1 VASSIAAQ
9 RVHATLQQVLADR
22 GPLAADEA
30 LTILRQV
37 AEELARW
44 HAQGRLHRSI
54 GLQTVISTG
63 EGRVHLAP
71 APGIRSFG
79 GPDVDEEA
87 CPWELQTE
95 RVVQVPDGLQA
106 ARAALADAGI
116 ELDPRR
122 IDIYQSG
129 VLLYRLLTGTSVI
142 EYLRSPLSKSQL
154 PPDLRTLVDGCLG
167 SGGFASAEE
176 LSAALAERL
185 GPSGMLP
192 SQAANDSDTS
202 PSLAGDE
209 KRPDTSCG
217 PAPREPAESAPL
229 PFTKLAHYEIVGRIG
244 RGGMGDVFRGYE
256 RELHREV
263 AIKVLPDT
271 FADDPDFV
279 RRFRAEAAVAARIA
293 HPNIV
298 HVYFI
303 GEDAGHLFFAM
314 QYVAGQSLAELL
326 AQRPQLEV
334 DEALTI
340 ITQVLSGL
348 AAAHAQ
354 GVVHRDIKP
363 ANILLDAANRRALL
377 GDFGLVKRVSSGEN
391 KTATG
396 VIMGTVDYL
405 SPEQGRGKPV
415 DARSD
420 LYSVGVLL
428 YRMLSGRLPF
438 TADSAT
444 AMIFQH
450 VYEPPVPLT
459 QVSPNTPAPLAE
471 IVSRLLAKRPEDRYQ
486 TADDVRAALQ
496 EFAAT
501 WMPTGGSPIPARD
514 GRVAAP
520 ATPDVLSDVLSDAGE
535 SPAAA
540 GPRTAIIRDLAVE
553 DLPRWPAALAPSR
566 VDGWWQRVRDRMLA
580 TFQARAPRLA
590 EQWLTTQQHVD
601 GAVAVYEERYAAVN
615 QLVGEAEAVLRDLS
629 VQAACNLQA
638 AQQAERRAE
647 QASGPESAAAA
658 QCEQRE
664 SQQAAEELLA
674 LKAEQEQ
681 ELQGLRGT
689 QRELGS
695 RLQQLR
701 SQRTILAAR
710 LQTAQAE
717 ARTHGGGQA
726 AHWRQQPVWAAVAA
740 GLILV
745 LLSAFLLS
753 GWWSPTGEPVSV
765 PPAGVYGALPSP
777 LLSTAD
783 GQPPM
788 AGNERSDNGL
798 AMTFCWCPPGRFT
811 MGSSVTES
819 GRNPN
824 ETQTAVT
831 LTRGFWMGK
840 YEVTQD
846 EWTAVM
852 GTRPWQGR
860 PYVREGG
867 THAASYV
874 NWAAA
879 MAFCWKLT
887 AQERQAGRLS
897 KDDVYTLPTEAQW
910 EYACRAGSTT
920 SFGFGEDPQQLHE
933 YAWFQQPFPREA
945 FARPVGQKR
954 PNAWG
959 LHDMH
964 GNVLEWCRDA
974 YQDVPPGG
982 ADPLVEQPGRPN
994 RAYRG
999 GGWSNFPRFCRSAH
1013 RGQFYDADAQSH
1025 DLGFRVARM
1034 PVVSG
1039 LELIEVEMPPGK
1051 APAQV
1056 PAAMPDPQDLSAVA
1070 ARAQQAEWAGR
1081 IGRPIAFTNQFGIEM
1096 LLIPPGSFLMGS
1108 PPTEP
1113 GHQPDEQQVEV
1124 TLTQPFYLGRTEIT
1138 QQQWEAVM
1146 GTRPWQGHTGV
1157 TEGPSYPADH
1167 VSWLEAVEFCRR
1179 LTEQQ
1184 RQAGQLPDGWAYRLP
1199 TEAQWEH
1206 ACRAGSETPFYF
1218 GTDIGLLTDDAWYH
1232 ENTKGQGLMSAQPVG
1247 LKQPNAF
1254 GLHDMYGNVWEWCA
1268 DGFRTELPGG
1278 TDPEASAIDP
1288 ASTLKIMRGGGWDHF
1303 ADQCRSAN
1311 RERAAWRWAAG
1322 SSGLRV
1328 ALIQQSPLP
1337 GT

>member
-1 VASSIAAQ
+1 MASSIAAQ
-9 RVHATLQQVLADR
+9 RIHATLQQVLEDR
-22 GPLAADEA
+22 GPLTADQA
-30 LTILRQV
+30 LAILRQV
-37 AEELARW
+37 TEELARW

-54 GLQTVISTG
+54 GLQTVLSTG

-71 APGIRSFG
+71 SPAIRSFG
-79 GPDVDEEA
+79 GPDIDEEA
-87 CPWELQTE
+87 CSWELQTE
-95 RVVQVPDGLQA
+95 RVVQVPDSLQA

-122 IDIYQSG
+122 IDIYQAG
-129 VLLYRLLTGTSVI
+129 VLLYRLLTGTSVT

-154 PPDLRTLVDGCLG
+154 PPGLRTLVDGCLDSG
-167 SGGFASAEE
+167 AGGFASAEE

-192 SQAANDSDTS
+192 PQAADDSDTS

-314 QYVAGQSLAELL
+314 QYVAGRSLADLL

-334 DEALTI
+334 DEAITI

-486 TADDVRAALQ
+486 TADDVRAALL

-501 WMPTGGSPIPARD
+501 RMPAGESPTPARD
-514 GRVAAP
+514 KSVAAP
-520 ATPDVLSDVLSDAGE
+520 ATPEVLSDVQSDAGE
-535 SPAAA
+535 PPAAA

-553 DLPRWPAALAPSR
+553 DLPRWPAAVALSR
-566 VDGWWQRVRDRMLA
+566 VDGWWPRVRDRMLA
-580 TFQARAPRLA
+580 SFQARAPRLA
-590 EQWLTTQQHVD
+590 ERWLTTQQHVD

-658 QCEQRE
+658 QREQRE

-701 SQRTILAAR
+701 SQRAILAAR

-726 AHWRQQPVWAAVAA
+726 AHWRQRPVWAGVAA

-753 GWWSPTGEPVSV
+753 GSWSPTGEPVSV
-765 PPAGVYGALPSP
+765 PPAGVYGPLPDP
-777 LLSTAD
+777 
-783 GQPPM
+783 
-788 AGNERSDNGL
+788 
-798 AMTFCWCPPGRFT
+798 
-811 MGSSVTES
+811 
-819 GRNPN
+819 RNVV
-824 ETQTAVT
+824 A
-831 LTRGFWMGK
+831 
-840 YEVTQD
+840 EV
-846 EWTAVM
+846 
-852 GTRPWQGR
+852 
-860 PYVREGG
+860 
-867 THAASYV
+867 
-874 NWAAA
+874 
-879 MAFCWKLT
+879 
-887 AQERQAGRLS
+887 
-897 KDDVYTLPTEAQW
+897 
-910 EYACRAGSTT
+910 AGS
-920 SFGFGEDPQQLHE
+920 
-933 YAWFQQPFPREA
+933 
-945 FARPVGQKR
+945 
-954 PNAWG
+954 
-959 LHDMH
+959 
-964 GNVLEWCRDA
+964 
-974 YQDVPPGG
+974 
-982 ADPLVEQPGRPN
+982 
-994 RAYRG
+994 
-999 GGWSNFPRFCRSAH
+999 
-1013 RGQFYDADAQSH
+1013 
-1025 DLGFRVARM
+1025 
-1034 PVVSG
+1034 
-1039 LELIEVEMPPGK
+1039 
-1051 APAQV
+1051 
-1056 PAAMPDPQDLSAVA
+1056 
-1070 ARAQQAEWAGR
+1070 QQAEWARR
-1081 IGRPIAFTNQFGIEM
+1081 IGRPVRFQNRLGIEM
-1096 LLIPPGSFLMGS
+1096 LLIPPGKFRMGS
-1108 PPTEP
+1108 PTTEP
-1113 GHQPDEQQVEV
+1113 GHQPDEQQAEV
-1124 TLTQPFYLGRTEIT
+1124 TLTKPFYLGRTEIT

-1179 LTEQQ
+1179 LTEQE
-1184 RQAGQLPDGWAYRLP
+1184 REAGQLPEGWVYRLP
-1199 TEAQWEH
+1199 TEAQWEQ
-1206 ACRAGSETPFYF
+1206 ACRAGTETPFYF
-1218 GTDIGLLTDDAWYH
+1218 GTDIGLLSDHAWYH

-1247 LKQPNAF
+1247 MKQPNAF

-1268 DGFRTELPGG
+1268 DGFRPVLPGG
-1278 TDPEASAIDP
+1278 TDPEATGIDP
-1288 ASTLKIMRGGGWDHF
+1288 ARNLQIMRGGGWDHF
-1303 ADQCRSAN
+1303 ANQCRSAN

-1322 SSGLRV
+1322 SSGLRA
-1328 ALIQQSPLP
+1328 ALVQQATSPATSP
-1337 GT
+1337 ASTR